1 MARTWEVRSM
11 DEADTAEAV
20 KAARRADQ
28 TVAEWLTLAI
38 REKIARE
45 HAGPGEIVSEPA
57 PDRGA
62 DAELDRC
69 LAWAK
74 LLPTMSQAGSS
85 PPQWLTAA
93 MYRKLA
99 SAIGVVPPA
108 RRQRSSSARTQPF
121 QRLAQPARAL
131 GGEPAIVPGGEEL
144 HHAGELADIGD

>member
-1 MARTWEVRSM
+1 M

-45 HAGPGEIVSEPA
+45 HDGVGEIVSA
-57 PDRGA
+57 PTPRPDT
-62 DAELDRC
+62 ELERC
-69 LAWAK
+69 LAWAR
-74 LLPTMSQAGSS
+74 LLPTLSEAGSS

-93 MYRKLA
+93 LYRKLA
-99 SAIGVVPPA
+99 SAIGVAPPA
-108 RRQRSSSARTQPF
+108 RRGSSARRTQPF
-121 QRLAQPARAL
+121 QRLAQPPRAV

-144 HHAGELADIGD
+144 HHAVELADIGD

>member
-45 HAGPGEIVSEPA
+45 HAGPGEIVSDPT

-62 DAELDRC
+62 DAELERC

-74 LLPTMSQAGSS
+74 LLPTMSEAGSS

-99 SAIGVVPPA
+99 SAIGVAPPA
-108 RRQRSSSARTQPF
+108 PRQRSSTPRTQPF
-121 QRLAQPARAL
+121 KRLTQPPRTV

-144 HHAGELADIGD
+144 HHAVELTDIGD